1 MRDETKD
8 MQREAAIDDG
18 AETEGHGRKL
28 GPLGQGIW
36 AKPEEDQ
43 GEAETEGHGVK
54 LHEYGRRAMED
65 EAESEVEGHGRKLG
79 PLGQG
84 IWAKPDEAQA
94 ESPTE

>member
-36 AKPEEDQ
+36 AKP
-43 GEAETEGHGVK
+43 
-54 LHEYGRRAMED
+54 
-65 EAESEVEGHGRKLG
+65 
-79 PLGQG
+79 
-84 IWAKPDEAQA
+84 DEAQA